1 MKKKLLCL
9 PVEVYKREFD
19 AKVFLGVK
27 AIERGYQ
34 VVIGHHKDPVL
45 LKTPVGFY
53 LYKDHGRGSVR
64 LVNKWYQDD
73 CIVAALDEEGLIR
86 KSDNLYKQSRIN
98 EETISRLEVVF
109 AWGEEQKSLLQR
121 SGVEKNI
128 VVSGN
133 PRFDL
138 LYLLNKASHQ
148 RDGCGDSGREF
159 GRKKVL
165 VNTRFGSINSAIG
178 DQYVE
183 NMRRCGELETEEDVK
198 EWENFAKNERIVFDE
213 FIKLI
218 DILGETEEL
227 DVIIRPH
234 PEELKDTYE
243 KVAGKYPNI
252 AVDFDS
258 SLVEHLA
265 WCDVLIHDGCTTA
278 IEGKAMGKEVLG
290 LRPPSV
296 DYDYG
301 TLANQFSINFET
313 PRALVDYLKQPGQ
326 GGGRGE
332 GLDLASSKIANF
344 NSGDS
349 FKKILDTID
358 GYEIPAVTLVDSKSC
373 RSRKEFSHKA
383 ALALYKWFPVKSVFK
398 SEFLGL
404 DKFLDLRK
412 TYDKYDRAYPRIT
425 LHEIYAS
432 IEKACRLSGDT
443 HLLNRIDVE
452 VLSHKSFRLS
462 INP

>member
-1 MKKKLLCL
+1 MKKKLVCL
-9 PVEVYKREFD
+9 PVEVFKREFD

-27 AIERGYQ
+27 AVERGYQ

-73 CIVAALDEEGLIR
+73 CVVAALDEEGLIR
-86 KSDNLYKQSRIN
+86 KSDNLYKQSRVN
-98 EETISRLEVVF
+98 DQAISKLEVVF
-109 AWGEEQKSLLQR
+109 AWGDDQKALLQR
-121 SGVEKNI
+121 CGVEKKI

-138 LYLLNKASHQ
+138 LYLQNNARGF
-148 RDGCGDSGREF
+148 RDGKVASKR
-159 GRKKVL
+159 KVL

-178 DQYVE
+178 EQYVE
-183 NMRRCGELETEEDVK
+183 NMRNCGELDTEDDVR
-198 EWENFAKNERIVFDE
+198 EWENFKKNERIIFDE
-213 FIKLI
+213 FINLI
-218 DILGETEEL
+218 DMLGGEEEL
-227 DVIIRPH
+227 DVIVRPH

-243 KVAGKYPNI
+243 KVAEKHPNI
-252 AVDFDS
+252 VVDFES
-258 SLVEHLA
+258 SLVDHLA

-290 LRPPSV
+290 LRPPWV

-313 PRALVDYLKQPGQ
+313 PRALVAYLKKPWKREE
-326 GGGRGE
+326 RGE
-332 GLDLASSKIANF
+332 GLDLAASKIANF
-344 NSGDS
+344 SSGDS

-358 GYEIPAVTLVDSKSC
+358 GYEIPEVKLVDSSSC
-373 RSRKEFSHKA
+373 RSKKEFSHKA

-425 LHEIYAS
+425 LNEINAS

-443 HLLNRIDVE
+443 HLLSKIEVE

-462 INP
+462 IN